1 MAKISKS
8 SSNPA
13 LEAIKRIRDLHR
25 AVQGPYDNLVC
36 EECSHMNIN
45 IDFHTDYPCL
55 TIKALDGE
63 WNPLDHPVSRPEE
76 K

>member
-36 EECSHMNIN
+36 EECSHMSIH
-45 IDFHTDYPCL
+45 IDFHHEHPCR
-55 TIKALDGE
+55 TIRILEG
-63 WNPLDHPVSRPEE
+63 LPE
-76 K
+76 

>member
-1 MAKISKS
+1 MCNQCDNLKNIALQQTTEEELIDAVQRVKS
-8 SSNPA
+8 
-13 LEAIKRIRDLHR
+13 LHR

-63 WNPLDHPVSRPEE
+63 T

>member
-1 MAKISKS
+1 MKQHE
-8 SSNPA
+8 
-13 LEAIKRIRDLHR
+13 LEL
-25 AVQGPYDNLVC
+25 AVQRVRELHNPVQLDPEWGEHC
-36 EECSHMNIN
+36 EQCDQ
-45 IDFHTDYPCL
+45 DFPCE